1 MPWNLPNGPKH
12 RGLISRNMASLD
24 GDQLL
29 AGVFH
34 AIRDKTED
42 NISQIA

>member
-1 MPWNLPNGPKH
+1 
-12 RGLISRNMASLD
+12 MASLD